1 MIERE
6 QTERWILSKCGKIGE
21 TVCHNLRDEDLPD
34 GISLADVRSTMQ
46 RMNLEGHVDSRIIE
60 PDNCIRQMRLTR
72 LD

>member
-1 MIERE
+1 MINRE

-21 TVCHNLRDEDLPD
+21 TVWHNLRDEDLPA
-34 GISLADVRSTMQ
+34 GISLADVRATMQ